1 MPGRSLKNKQME
13 KEALIKKLKDK
24 KEKLEEQLE
33 ESEMILSALDEQ
45 TTLE

>member
-1 MPGRSLKNKQME
+1 ME